1 MTTDTIADMLT
12 RIRNANLAKHQIV
25 QIPSTK
31 ITRNIAQVLFA
42 EGLIDS
48 FEELKNGLKT
58 SLLLSLKYSGKERK
72 PSIVKIQR
80 ISKPGL
86 RVYSKAKKMPRIL
99 GGFGTSIVSTADGK
113 VVYAGR
119 KPGFGN
125 FIKIQHGFGVETIY
139 AHAKK
144 LFVRTGKIVRRGD
157 LIASVGSTGYS
168 TGPHVHYEVRVNETP
183 VDPLYFILN

>member
-86 RVYSKAKKMPRIL
+86 RVYSKAKKMPKFL
-99 GGFGTSIVSTADGK
+99 GGFGTAIVSTSRGLMTDHQA
-113 VVYAGR
+113 R
-119 KPGFGN
+119 
-125 FIKIQHGFGVETIY
+125 QEGVGGELLCYIW
-139 AHAKK
+139 
-144 LFVRTGKIVRRGD
+144 
-157 LIASVGSTGYS
+157 
-168 TGPHVHYEVRVNETP
+168 
-183 VDPLYFILN
+183 

>member
-31 ITRNIAQVLFA
+31 VTKNIAQVLLS

-48 FEELKNGLKT
+48 FEELKNGLNS

-86 RVYSKAKKMPRIL
+86 RVYSGAKKMPRIL
-99 GGFGTSIVSTADGK
+99 GGFGTAIVSTSRGLMTDQQA
-113 VVYAGR
+113 R
-119 KPGFGN
+119 
-125 FIKIQHGFGVETIY
+125 QEGVGGELLCYIW
-139 AHAKK
+139 
-144 LFVRTGKIVRRGD
+144 
-157 LIASVGSTGYS
+157 
-168 TGPHVHYEVRVNETP
+168 
-183 VDPLYFILN
+183 

>member
-31 ITRNIAQVLFA
+31 VTRNIAQVLFA
-42 EGLIDS
+42 EGLINS
-48 FEELKNGLKT
+48 FEELKNGLKS

-99 GGFGTSIVSTADGK
+99 GGFGTSIVSTSRGLMTDQQA
-113 VVYAGR
+113 R
-119 KPGFGN
+119 KE
-125 FIKIQHGFGVETIY
+125 GVGGELLCYIW
-139 AHAKK
+139 
-144 LFVRTGKIVRRGD
+144 
-157 LIASVGSTGYS
+157 
-168 TGPHVHYEVRVNETP
+168 
-183 VDPLYFILN
+183 

>member
-31 ITRNIAQVLFA
+31 VTRNIAQDLFA

-99 GGFGTSIVSTADGK
+99 GGFGTSIVSTSRGLMTDQQA
-113 VVYAGR
+113 R
-119 KPGFGN
+119 KEGIGGELLCY
-125 FIKIQHGFGVETIY
+125 IW
-139 AHAKK
+139 
-144 LFVRTGKIVRRGD
+144 
-157 LIASVGSTGYS
+157 
-168 TGPHVHYEVRVNETP
+168 
-183 VDPLYFILN
+183 

>member
-1 MTTDTIADMLT
+1 MTTDTVADMLT

-48 FEELKNGLKT
+48 FEELKNGLQS

-86 RVYSKAKKMPRIL
+86 RVYSGTKKMPRIL
-99 GGFGTSIVSTADGK
+99 GGFGTAIVSTSRGLMTDQQA
-113 VVYAGR
+113 R
-119 KPGFGN
+119 ES
-125 FIKIQHGFGVETIY
+125 GVGGELLCYIW
-139 AHAKK
+139 
-144 LFVRTGKIVRRGD
+144 
-157 LIASVGSTGYS
+157 
-168 TGPHVHYEVRVNETP
+168 
-183 VDPLYFILN
+183 

>member
-31 ITRNIAQVLFA
+31 ITRNIAQVLLT

-48 FEELKNGLKT
+48 FEELKNGLNS

-72 PSIVKIQR
+72 PFIEKIQR

-86 RVYSKAKKMPRIL
+86 RVYSGSKKMPRIL
-99 GGFGTSIVSTADGK
+99 GGFEQLLFQLH
-113 VVYAGR
+113 VV
-119 KPGFGN
+119 
-125 FIKIQHGFGVETIY
+125 
-139 AHAKK
+139 
-144 LFVRTGKIVRRGD
+144 
-157 LIASVGSTGYS
+157 
-168 TGPHVHYEVRVNETP
+168 
-183 VDPLYFILN
+183 

>member
-42 EGLIDS
+42 EGVIDS
-48 FEELKNGLKT
+48 FEELKNGLKS
-58 SLLLSLKYSGKERK
+58 SLLLSLKYVGKERK

-86 RVYSKAKKMPRIL
+86 RVYSNAKKMPRIL
-99 GGFGTSIVSTADGK
+99 GGFGTAIVSTSRGLMTDQQA
-113 VVYAGR
+113 R
-119 KPGFGN
+119 KE
-125 FIKIQHGFGVETIY
+125 GVGGELLCYIW
-139 AHAKK
+139 
-144 LFVRTGKIVRRGD
+144 
-157 LIASVGSTGYS
+157 
-168 TGPHVHYEVRVNETP
+168 
-183 VDPLYFILN
+183 

>member
-1 MTTDTIADMLT
+1 MSTDTISDMLT

-48 FEELKNGLKT
+48 FEELKNGLKS

-72 PSIVKIQR
+72 PFIEKIQR

-86 RVYSKAKKMPRIL
+86 RVYSGSKKMPRIL
-99 GGFGTSIVSTADGK
+99 GGFGTAIVSTSRGLMTDQQA
-113 VVYAGR
+113 
-119 KPGFGN
+119 
-125 FIKIQHGFGVETIY
+125 
-139 AHAKK
+139 
-144 LFVRTGKIVRRGD
+144 RREGIGGE
-157 LIASVGSTGYS
+157 LLCYIW
-168 TGPHVHYEVRVNETP
+168 
-183 VDPLYFILN
+183 

>member
-31 ITRNIAQVLFA
+31 VTKNIAQVLSA

-48 FEELKNGLKT
+48 FEELKNGLNS
-58 SLLLSLKYSGKERK
+58 SLLLSLKYTGKERK

-86 RVYSKAKKMPRIL
+86 RVYSGAKKMPRIL
-99 GGFGTSIVSTADGK
+99 GGFGTAIVSTSSGLMTDQQA
-113 VVYAGR
+113 R
-119 KPGFGN
+119 KE
-125 FIKIQHGFGVETIY
+125 GVGGELLCYIW
-139 AHAKK
+139 
-144 LFVRTGKIVRRGD
+144 
-157 LIASVGSTGYS
+157 
-168 TGPHVHYEVRVNETP
+168 
-183 VDPLYFILN
+183 